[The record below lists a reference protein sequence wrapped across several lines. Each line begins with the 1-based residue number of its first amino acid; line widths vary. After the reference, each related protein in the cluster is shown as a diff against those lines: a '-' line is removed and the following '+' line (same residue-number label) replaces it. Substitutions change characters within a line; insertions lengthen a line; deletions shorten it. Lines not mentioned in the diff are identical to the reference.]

1 MDDLYRK
8 IQEGELRE
16 LFNIDRFYDQQW
28 KAVEQILNKKKVL
41 LIEKTGFG
49 KSLCFQY
56 PATQF
61 DGLTIVFSPLIAL
74 MRDQVKYLK
83 TIGIKAE
90 CVNSQQ
96 ENNDQIIEDSINGKY
111 KILYIAPERLN
122 SDLWNRSVKEM
133 KISMLV
139 IDEAHCISVWGHD
152 FRPDYRRII
161 NLVNL
166 MPENVPILAT
176 TATATRRV
184 QEDIQSQMGSKCISI
199 RGDLLRDNFNLKVV
213 KLSRD
218 ESKMVFIKNY
228 LNKTDGNGIIYTGT
242 RSRAE
247 IYAQWLNASNIPSK
261 AYHGSTDSD
270 ERKLIEDGLMEN
282 KWKCVVSTNAL
293 GMGMDKPDIRF
304 IIHEQ
309 IPASP
314 IHYYQEIGRGGRDG
328 KDTDLILLFDEKKDL
343 DLPRSFIKTS
353 KPSTEHYIEVINLI
367 KSSERG
373 LFDIINHTNLKQT
386 QVINI
391 LADLQEQGICNK
403 NPSSRKYSYIFGKEY
418 KNKSNQ
424 KLRDSKIKELELMI
438 DYTKT
443 NTCRMLFLCNYLGDQ
458 TKTPCGKCDI
468 CKDSIEKF
476 EISIEEYGEVNNFN
490 KNNHPVLP
498 VSGKSD
504 TIKDGYA
511 YNYYG
516 TTEVGSMIRKCK
528 YENGGYFPETLVS
541 GVAKIVSTK
550 LQDFTFDKIFF
561 VPPTESKDLVE
572 NFAKRLSKKL
582 EIPFSKSLIK
592 IAKTEPQK
600 IFESGHRKIANV
612 KGKFS
617 VDDNE
622 IIEGKN
628 VLIVDDVYDSG
639 STLKEIC
646 KVMELHRAKVVIP
659 LAIAKTIGG

>member
-1 MDDLYRK
+1 MTALSRK
-8 IQEGELRE
+8 VQESELE
-16 LFNIDRFYDQQW
+16 KLFNIDRFYDQQW
-28 KAVEQILNKKKVL
+28 KAIEQILNKKKVL

-83 TIGIKAE
+83 TIGINAE
-90 CVNSQQ
+90 CINSQQ
-96 ENNDQIIEDSINGKY
+96 ENNSQIIEDAINGKY
-111 KILYIAPERLN
+111 KILYIAPERLQ
-122 SDLWNRSVKEM
+122 SSFWNMSVKEM

-139 IDEAHCISVWGHD
+139 VDEAHCISVWGHD

-161 NLVNL
+161 NIVQL

-176 TATATRRV
+176 TATATKRV
-184 QEDIQSQMGSKCISI
+184 QEDIQNQMGSKCISI
-199 RGDLLRDNFNLKVV
+199 RGDLLRDNFNLKVIT
-213 KLSRD
+213 LSQN
-218 ESKMVFIKNY
+218 ESKMVYIKNY
-228 LNKTDGNGIIYTGT
+228 LNKIDGNGIIYTGT

-261 AYHGSTDSD
+261 AYHGRIDSD
-270 ERKLIEDGLMEN
+270 ERKLIENGLMEN

-328 KDTDLILLFDEKKDL
+328 KDTDLILLYNEELDL

-353 KPSTEHYIEVINLI
+353 KPSTEQYNEVIDLI
-367 KSSERG
+367 KGSEQG
-373 LFDIINHTNLKQT
+373 ELDIIKQTNLKQT
-386 QVINI
+386 QVRNI
-391 LADLQEQGICNK
+391 LADLLEQGVCIK
-403 NPSSRKYSYIFGKEY
+403 NHSSRKYSYIFGKAY
-418 KNKSNQ
+418 KNNNNQ
-424 KLRDSKIKELELMI
+424 KLRDLKLKELELMI
-438 DYTKT
+438 DYTTTKS
-443 NTCRMLFLCNYLGDQ
+443 CRMLFLCNYLGDQ
-458 TKTPCGKCDI
+458 TNTPCGKCDI

-476 EISIEEYGEVNNFN
+476 EINIEDYEEVNNFN

-498 VSGKSD
+498 VSVKSEI
-504 TIKDGYA
+504 IKDGYA
-511 YNYYG
+511 YSYYG
-516 TTEVGSMIRKCK
+516 TTQVGSMIHKCK
-528 YENGGYFPETLVS
+528 YENGGYFPETLVN
-541 GVAKIVSTK
+541 GVAKIIIKK
-550 LQDFTFDKIFF
+550 LQDLTFDKIFF
-561 VPPTESKDLVE
+561 VPPTVSGDLVE
-572 NFAKRLSKKL
+572 NFAKRLSEKVA
-582 EIPFSKSLIK
+582 IPISNSLIK
-592 IAKTEPQK
+592 IAETDPQK

-617 VDDNE
+617 MDENE
-622 IIEGKN
+622 IIKGKN
-628 VLIVDDVYDSG
+628 VLIIDDVYDSG

-646 KVMELHRAKVVIP
+646 KVMELHGAKVVIP

>member
-1 MDDLYRK
+1 MASIAAHEKKLK
-8 IQEGELRE
+8 EI
-16 LFNIDRFYDQQW
+16 FNINSFYDQQW
-28 KAVEQILNKKKVL
+28 KTIDQLFKEKRVL

-83 TIGIKAE
+83 TLGINAE
-90 CVNSQQ
+90 CINSQQ
-96 ENNDQIIEDSINGKY
+96 ENNNQIIEDAINGKY
-111 KILYIAPERLN
+111 KILYIAPERLQ
-122 SDLWNRSVKEM
+122 SSIWNRSVKEM

-161 NLVNL
+161 NLVQL

-176 TATATRRV
+176 TATATKRV
-184 QEDIQSQMGSKCISI
+184 QEDIQKQMGSKCISI
-199 RGDLLRDNFNLKVV
+199 RGDLLRDNFNLKVIT
-213 KLSRD
+213 LSQN
-218 ESKMVFIKNY
+218 ESKMVYIKNY
-228 LNKTDGNGIIYTGT
+228 LDITDGNGIIYTGT
-242 RSRAE
+242 RSRTE

-261 AYHGSTDSD
+261 AYHGRTDSD
-270 ERKLIEDGLMEN
+270 ERKLIENGLMEN

-328 KDTDLILLFDEKKDL
+328 KDTDLILLYNEELDL
-343 DLPRSFIKTS
+343 DLPRSFINTS
-353 KPSTEHYIEVINLI
+353 KPSTREYNEVIDLI
-367 KSSERG
+367 KSSEQG
-373 LFDIINHTNLKQT
+373 EIDIIKQTNLKQT
-386 QVINI
+386 QVRNI
-391 LADLQEQGICNK
+391 LADLLEQGVCNK
-403 NPSSRKYSYIFGKEY
+403 NHSSRKYSYIFGKVY
-418 KNKSNQ
+418 KHNSNQ
-424 KLRDSKIKELELMI
+424 KLRDLKLKELELMV
-438 DYTKT
+438 DYTTTKS
-443 NTCRMLFLCNYLGDQ
+443 CRMLFLCNYLGDQ
-458 TKTPCGKCDI
+458 TNTPCGKCDI
-468 CKDSIEKF
+468 CKDSIENY
-476 EISIEEYGEVNNFN
+476 EISNEEYEEVNNFN

-498 VSGKSD
+498 VSVNSEI
-504 TIKDGYA
+504 IKDGYA

-516 TTEVGSMIRKCK
+516 TTQVGSIIHKCK
-528 YENGGYFPETLVS
+528 YENGGYFPETLVN
-541 GVAKIVSTK
+541 GVAKIISNE

-561 VPPTESKDLVE
+561 VPPTVSGDLVE
-572 NFAKRLSKKL
+572 KFARRLSEKVS
-582 EIPFSKSLIK
+582 IPISNGLIK
-592 IAKTEPQK
+592 LAETDPQK

-617 VDDNE
+617 LDENE

-628 VLIVDDVYDSG
+628 VLIIDDVYDSG

-646 KVMELHRAKVVIP
+646 KVMELHGAKIVIP
-659 LAIAKTIGG
+659 LTIAKTIGG